1 MSSNSF
7 SFLVPPGVNYVKV
20 IIALIDFSS
29 SRCLDLGCTCDL
41 QLCLFNFSEFWLED
55 TQSMFPIRIVA
66 ERTVPGETRLP
77 HRPDTDWRARRRR
90 EDRRAQVELG
100 WQSGKNFITTE
111 FQTEKGANDTFK
123 ENCLNCISFNRLLH
137 LESSWARQTRWL
149 RRRLRVDENLLTG
162 NSMISWSR
170 TKNCF
175 CSPLNCDSMLIGIN

>member
-1 MSSNSF
+1 MSTFAAECDHIVAFVENSGRLDQIMANIETLFLKLECGKRVYLMSSNSF

-111 FQTEKGANDTFK
+111 FQTKKGANDTFK

-137 LESSWARQTRWL
+137 LESS
-149 RRRLRVDENLLTG
+149 
-162 NSMISWSR
+162 
-170 TKNCF
+170 
-175 CSPLNCDSMLIGIN
+175 